1 VAELSGKVAIVT
13 GAGGGMGRAMALA
26 LLDAGAGV
34 MAFDTSAGA
43 LAELR
48 RSAGSQLEGCTGDVS
63 SSADCSAAVT
73 AALKKFGSV
82 DILVNNA
89 GVGMRFIKPDNLEN
103 PVRFWEVPVD
113 RWQALMDINVRGP
126 FVMAREA
133 VPHMLARGW
142 GRIVNVTTSL
152 DTMYRRAYTPYGSSK
167 AALEAASAS
176 WASDLQGS
184 GVTVNVLIPGGAVN
198 TAFFDASAPLKRDAL
213 IQPDIMVP
221 PLQWLTSRA
230 ADAVTGMRF
239 VACNWDPG
247 KPAEAAAREA
257 GAPAAWPGLG
267 AGSQWPDQRFAP
279 SGKS

>member
-1 VAELSGKVAIVT
+1 MGKLDGKTAVVT
-13 GAGGGMGRAMALA
+13 GAAQGMGRAMARA
-26 LLDAGAGV
+26 LIEAGARV
-34 MAFDTSAGA
+34 LVFDVSRQALQDLVEIAPDAVAAFA
-43 LAELR
+43 
-48 RSAGSQLEGCTGDVS
+48 GDV
-63 SSADCSAAVT
+63 ACVEDCKAAV
-73 AALKKFGSV
+73 AAAIKRWGSA

-89 GVGMRFIKPDNLEN
+89 GVGMRFIKPDNLVS

-133 VPHMLARGW
+133 VPHMVAKGW

-176 WASDLQGS
+176 WAADLEGT

-198 TAFFDASAPLKRDAL
+198 TAFFDAAAPLQREAL
-213 IQPDIMVP
+213 IQPQAMVP
-221 PLQWLTSRA
+221 PLLWLTSRA

-247 KPAEAAAREA
+247 KDAETAAREA
-257 GAPAAWPGLG
+257 GAPAAWPGIG
-267 AGSQWPDQRFAP
+267 AGSQWPDKRFAP
-279 SGKS
+279 SAAS

>member
-1 VAELSGKVAIVT
+1 MGELSGKSAIVT
-13 GAGGGMGRAMALA
+13 GAGGGMGRTMALA

-34 MAFDTSAGA
+34 LAFDTSVQALLEVASAAGPNLQTYA
-43 LAELR
+43 
-48 RSAGSQLEGCTGDVS
+48 GDVS
-63 SSADCSAAVT
+63 SPADCQGAVAAAVERWG
-73 AALKKFGSV
+73 AV

-89 GVGMRFIKPDNLEN
+89 GVGMAFIRPDNLQN
-103 PVRFWEVPVD
+103 PIRFWEVPVD

-133 VPHMLARGW
+133 APHMLAKGW
-142 GRIVNVTTSL
+142 GRIINITTSL

-176 WASDLQGS
+176 WAADLQGS

-198 TAFFDASAPLKRDAL
+198 TAFFDANAPLKREAL
-213 IQPDIMVP
+213 IQPQAMVP
-221 PLQWLTSRA
+221 PLLWLTSRA

-239 VACNWDPG
+239 VACNWDSS
-247 KPAEAAAREA
+247 KPADAAAREA
-257 GAPAAWPGLG
+257 GAPAAWPGIG

-279 SGKS
+279 PGKQ